1 MQHPSTLR
9 LGASNGSTTVRL
21 ANLGSEGALLLTYGQ
36 SPVLFTNSTHTIVY
50 GPVGDS
56 SIALTTNAA
65 GAAVINVVGDV
76 INLQAGQIG
85 ILGDIVYNNTLA
97 TSSDTSPP
105 PSPPPFPPPESP
117 PPAVPP
123 ESPPPSV
130 PLPPPPPSLPPPPPS
145 PPPPATS
152 QAIDVADGSIVK
164 YFYGN
169 SSDDG
174 FFTQVRKQAVVLLQV
189 LSCKTMTGSFA
200 SKPQRIAVVEQHC
213 GPVLLWLPAAH
224 NIHDDVH
231 VASVLM
237 LTSTELSENLF
248 LEGIVALTS

>member
-105 PSPPPFPPPESP
+105 PS
-117 PPAVPP
+117 
-123 ESPPPSV
+123 
-130 PLPPPPPSLPPPPPS
+130 LPPPPPS

-174 FFTQVRKQAVVLLQV
+174 FFTQVRKQALVLLQV